1 MICNL
6 EKQLI
11 SNIGVS
17 GFCFW
22 LKPSTWSRIAQC
34 SSAPRNRKQEIK
46 CLINIKTC
54 NMNDSPE
61 FQSQKESK
69 HSRATV
75 KGICHSVRG
84 SFQDMVLG
92 IWASRNE
99 SHQIQ
104 SIRRREMKQ
113 GEQCS
118 STPIGASACARIQR
132 IRCLFMPYGRL
143 FTGSSDPRRESGR
156 IALIRSICLN
166 PNCKNNLNKFIDLNS
181 KL

>member
-84 SFQDMVLG
+84 SFQGHGTRNLSLAKWISSDS
-92 IWASRNE
+92 IYQKKRNE
-99 SHQIQ
+99 AGRTVLEHSD
-104 SIRRREMKQ
+104 
-113 GEQCS
+113 
-118 STPIGASACARIQR
+118 
-132 IRCLFMPYGRL
+132 RCLRMCRNSADTLPVYAIRPTVHWVKRSSSGIRPSRL
-143 FTGSSDPRRESGR
+143 D
-156 IALIRSICLN
+156 SI
-166 PNCKNNLNKFIDLNS
+166 NLPQS
-181 KL
+181 KLQK